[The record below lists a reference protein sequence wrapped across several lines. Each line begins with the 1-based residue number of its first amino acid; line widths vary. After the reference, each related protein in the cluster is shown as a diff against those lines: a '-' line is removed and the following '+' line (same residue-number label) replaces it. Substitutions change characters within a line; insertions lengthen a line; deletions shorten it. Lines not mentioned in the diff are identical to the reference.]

1 MPQTK
6 RKTTPKG
13 PHPHHVPLGMALLI
27 AMVFVL
33 TAALIYVWKI
43 FPHTPAYVP
52 PKVATSTIPTV
63 PAIPDATSTPATPAP
78 DCGNH
83 GHWNGTDCLCGGI
96 AGWSCP
102 VDQECGDLKPTPT
115 TPDALGTCH
124 AKPVTVREAPAGMIC
139 DETNSICVDP
149 SFAKTTLTSP
159 FVASGTIIAFEN
171 TIAWK
176 LIDADGVEYSSGTI
190 LADPSDSGDAANF
203 KLREFLFYTPRTAS
217 GTLEFYENS
226 AKDGHP
232 IHAVKIPVRLP
243 QQEMAVKIFLTP
255 YDIGNDCTVV
265 NPVTRYIVRSNLPIE
280 ATLRKL
286 LGADLGPGD
295 NTAIPNGTDLV
306 SLSVSHQT
314 ATVVFSRELEN
325 YGGGSCYASAIRAQI
340 EKTLTQFSTVN
351 NVVISVPGKTPEETL
366 QP

>member
-33 TAALIYVWKI
+33 TGALIYVWKI

-52 PKVATSTIPTV
+52 PKIATSTIPVV

-102 VDQECGDLKPTPT
+102 ADQECGDLKPTPT

-124 AKPVTVREAPAGMIC
+124 AKPVATSTEMLSHPPLPPELTV
-139 DETNSICVDP
+139 
-149 SFAKTTLTSP
+149 TTST
-159 FVASGTIIAFEN
+159 V
-171 TIAWK
+171 
-176 LIDADGVEYSSGTI
+176 
-190 LADPSDSGDAANF
+190 
-203 KLREFLFYTPRTAS
+203 
-217 GTLEFYENS
+217 
-226 AKDGHP
+226 
-232 IHAVKIPVRLP
+232 VRP
-243 QQEMAVKIFLTP
+243 VKIFLLKGYYGEDFQPASCGDGKFFTVNVPKTTTP
-255 YDIGNDCTVV
+255 IKTS
-265 NPVTRYIVRSNLPIE
+265 VTALLYWSDLSDGEGYTSNIPEGTQLLS
-280 ATLRKL
+280 ATLSNGVLKL
-286 LGADLGPGD
+286 E
-295 NTAIPNGTDLV
+295 
-306 SLSVSHQT
+306 
-314 ATVVFSRELEN
+314 FSKELEN
-325 YGGGSCYASAIRAQI
+325 YGGGSCNVESIRTQI
-340 EKTLTQFSTVN
+340 EKTAMQFGNVN
-351 NVVISVPGKTPEETL
+351 KVEITVPGKTPEETL